1 MANCNFG
8 PKYPRVMLAVLTAAA
23 LALMTGSISV
33 GASKVKQVAA
43 SGPFIVN
50 MSYPPSTIDPSEGLN
65 EGDFIIPLATYTT
78 LIRYGT
84 KPGPDGTSQV
94 DYSKFEPYLAKSW
107 TVSSN
112 SEVFTFNLNT
122 DFRFADGTPITAAD
136 VAFSFQREITMNG
149 GGAYYIL
156 DGHYSP
162 ILIKSITTP
171 TPYQVVFTLNLPDSG
186 LLTNWAQP
194 AGAVMEPSVV
204 NANGGVVAN
213 TVNTWVSGHIAGGGG
228 AYVLSSYNPGVQ
240 AILTANPNSPL
251 PVKSHEVIVN
261 FITSPATL
269 ALDARDGEADMTIGI
284 PNAAAHSLS
293 TNSAVKVPAYAAP
306 ESEYFGFNTK
316 MAPGS
321 NKDLRYALRYATPL
335 PEILSKVAFGYGA
348 LFTNPIIPDMPGYNA
363 ALSKPAA
370 YNLAK
375 AKAYMKKSHLK
386 TPVHLTVDIEAG
398 DEAGAAIGPILQ
410 DFWSKIGVDL
420 TLQTLS
426 APVYVTTTETH
437 KDQSYI
443 RTAGPGVPTVPYYL
457 GYSAIC
463 GISFNLT
470 AICIPKVDTLLKEGG
485 AAPTSKQQPYW
496 NQITNLINADAP
508 RVTFYEIYFPI
519 VLSKKVHSYVFS
531 DEFGQMSTW
540 GL

>member
-1 MANCNFG
+1 MANGQFG
-8 PKYPRVMLAVLTAAA
+8 LTRPRLILSVVTAAT
-23 LALMTGSISV
+23 LILITGSTAV
-33 GASKVKQVAA
+33 ASTRAKTVSS
-43 SGPFIVN
+43 SGPLIVN

-94 DYSKFEPYLAKSW
+94 DYGKFEPYLAKSW
-107 TVSSN
+107 TISSN
-112 SEVFTFNLNT
+112 SEVYTFNLNT
-122 DFRFADGTPITAAD
+122 NYRFSDGTPITAAD

-171 TPYQVVFTLNLPDSG
+171 TPSQVVFTLNLPDSG
-186 LLTNWAQP
+186 LLDNWAQP

-213 TVNTWVSGHIAGGGG
+213 TVNTWMSGHIAGGGG
-228 AYVLSSYNPGVQ
+228 AYDLTSYNPGVQ
-240 AILTANPNSPL
+240 AILTANPNSPIKG
-251 PVKSHEVIVN
+251 KSHEVIVN

-269 ALDARDGEADMTIGI
+269 GLDARDGEADVTIGI
-284 PNAAAHSLS
+284 PNATAHSLS
-293 TNSAVKVPAYAAP
+293 KSSSVKVPAYAAP
-306 ESEYFGFNTK
+306 ESEYFGFNLGK
-316 MAPGS
+316 APGN

-335 PEILSKVAFGYGA
+335 PQILSKVAFGYGA
-348 LFTNPIIPDMPGYNA
+348 LFTNPIIPDMPGFNP

-370 YNLAK
+370 YDLAK
-375 AKAYMKKSHLK
+375 AKAYMKKSGLK

-398 DEAGAAIGPILQ
+398 DEAGASIGPILQ
-410 DFWSKIGVDL
+410 DYWSKVGVDL

-457 GYSAIC
+457 GYSALC

-470 AICIPKVDTLLKEGG
+470 DICIPKVDKLLKEGG

-496 NQITNLINADAP
+496 NQITKLINAKAP

-519 VLSKKVHSYVFS
+519 VLSDKVHSYVFS
-531 DEFGQMSTW
+531 DEFGQMDTW
-540 GL
+540 GF